1 MEVQSS
7 WAADSMEP
15 HPVKLMAAI
24 DARMARGRNVDEF
37 MPQVYLITW
46 RVETQPA
53 VASYC

>member
-1 MEVQSS
+1 MDVQSS

-15 HPVKLMAAI
+15 HPVKPMAVI
-24 DARMARGRNVDEF
+24 DVKIARERNVVEF